1 MSIVDAFHSELNA
14 NSSAAFGRWH
24 KIDLHNHSPVSHD
37 YQGDSATAINETVQQ
52 LRDKAVDIIMF
63 TLLSAISSFAVVGA
77 LIFTALQVRV
87 ANRSRAEH
95 AAISIEAAQSDAW
108 TRGLNQLYRIPE
120 GATAEQID
128 ALGPDLTSAMEQVG
142 IRVETIGYMVWR
154 GIVDI
159 SMVDDL
165 FGGIVIFWWSRIEP
179 FAQRDRERTSNPK
192 SYEWFQWLAE
202 QLTERRRDGPVTP
215 AYLRGG
221 LARR

>member
-63 TLLSAISSFAVVGA
+63 TLLSALSSFAVVGA
-77 LIFTALQVRV
+77 LIFAALQVRV

-95 AAISIEAAQSDAW
+95 AAISIVEAAQSEAW
-108 TRGLNQLYRIPE
+108 TLGLNQLYRIPH

-128 ALGPDLTSAMEQVG
+128 ALGHDVTLAIEQVG
-142 IRVETIGYMVWR
+142 IRVET
-154 GIVDI
+154 
-159 SMVDDL
+159 
-165 FGGIVIFWWSRIEP
+165 
-179 FAQRDRERTSNPK
+179 
-192 SYEWFQWLAE
+192 
-202 QLTERRRDGPVTP
+202 
-215 AYLRGG
+215 
-221 LARR
+221 